1 MRLDVKVLSQN
12 NCFIFQV
19 IHEDIESLATLGTTN
34 PPFYDIQTS
43 CLYTLSKRLEMP
55 KAPTFGEKANHK
67 LEGICSAINNKG
79 PKTFTAH
86 VQFKDGD
93 EYLEE
98 TSFAFRID
106 ASGKTA
112 DPMMLTYPGYVFVR
126 RPIMK
131 SISWITMSEWEYI
144 EQSQITNDGKY
155 GLCLASKTMDH
166 LVENAIIVLKLDK
179 RVEARVILTPGYA
192 KEDSILYL
200 EQHNLVMAV
209 CHDPNNDEWQL
220 VCFDLEVTFAD
231 SSETT
236 EVNRY
241 CIL

>member
-1 MRLDVKVLSQN
+1 
-12 NCFIFQV
+12 
-19 IHEDIESLATLGTTN
+19 
-34 PPFYDIQTS
+34 
-43 CLYTLSKRLEMP
+43 MP
-55 KAPTFGEKANHK
+55 KAPTFGEKANHR
-67 LEGICSAINNKG
+67 LEGICSPVHNRD
-79 PKTFTAH
+79 PKSFPVH

-112 DPMMLTYPGYVFVR
+112 DPMMITYPGYVFVR

-131 SISWITMSEWEYI
+131 SISWIAMSEWEYI
-144 EQSQITNDGKY
+144 EHSQITDDGKY

-179 RVEARVILTPGYA
+179 RTEARVILTPGYA
-192 KEDSILYL
+192 KEDSILYI

-209 CHDPNNDEWQL
+209 CHDPNNDEWML
-220 VCFDLEVTFAD
+220 VCFDLEETFAD
-231 SSETT
+231 SSQTT
-236 EVNRY
+236 EVNRFVICALFVWKKGFVLKKY
-241 CIL
+241 YLGPVKCTVVIYLCLRYVSVCIVHF